1 MKKRVF
7 TKVKNLKLSA
17 ARGILPLVAAI
28 LFIFSPTDVQG
39 WDPFKIGKAGEHAHQ
54 AISEL
59 SATVNKLPE
68 QIKDTIGSN
77 IKLLSRDM
85 EQMVSRVNNQTVP
98 LLNASLATQLNH
110 MTDLT
115 TALTDHLND
124 ILKKGITQIDRSS

>member
-54 AISEL
+54 AINEL
-59 SATVNKLPE
+59 SANKL
-68 QIKDTIGSN
+68 I
-77 IKLLSRDM
+77 
-85 EQMVSRVNNQTVP
+85 
-98 LLNASLATQLNH
+98 LNGATQGRR
-110 MTDLT
+110 
-115 TALTDHLND
+115 
-124 ILKKGITQIDRSS
+124 IVCSR